1 MLYLYYVKVSK
12 CRVIVTFYLPL
23 WLNETHFPGSKLCS
37 LLWGHFL
44 PKKLFWILAYYVKEG
59 EDLSH
64 PLPFLYYGFPK
75 DSIRHTLHGIVRW
88 YDGIPRPVAIGGIKD
103 LGVNMYIDTGLRGTL
118 YAWGYH
124 LRLLDNLLNR
134 MISRLWSGF
143 NIHSETIQY
152 VNDNLFVYL

>member
-1 MLYLYYVKVSK
+1 M
-12 CRVIVTFYLPL
+12 
-23 WLNETHFPGSKLCS
+23 
-37 LLWGHFL
+37 
-44 PKKLFWILAYYVKEG
+44 AYYVKEG

-124 LRLLDNLLNR
+124 LRLLGNLLNR
-134 MISRLWSGF
+134 IALEF
-143 NIHSETIQY
+143 DLDLKAHS
-152 VNDNLFVYL
+152 